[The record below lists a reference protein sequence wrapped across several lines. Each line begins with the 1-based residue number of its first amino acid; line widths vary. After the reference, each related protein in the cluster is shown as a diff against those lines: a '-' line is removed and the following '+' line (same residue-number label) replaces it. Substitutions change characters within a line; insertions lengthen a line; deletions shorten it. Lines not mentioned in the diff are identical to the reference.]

1 MIPALPAGSASGV
14 ASPNIE
20 TASTSRG
27 DDRPLPRLPEPIL
40 HMVLARLPVPSFLR
54 MRAVCKDWW
63 HLMYATSFL
72 ELCAKAQSE
81 RSCFVFSERG
91 KMVANGEGA
100 IYIPSSNKW
109 LKISLSF
116 LPCNLKEPVLVTGGG
131 GLLCFV
137 CNKSE
142 SDSVIVVCNPVT
154 KSWRELP
161 PLDVEDPEDFMW
173 YLAMVSI
180 IVDEH
185 SNSYKVILVS
195 QTSLEPYNAS
205 WRTLVYSSLTKDWS
219 RPQSHYLGA
228 DVHNDTCSIWTPVE
242 CNGVLYE
249 NFVTE
254 YVWMY
259 DIARGTWRFVEL
271 PTPSDHAEEKGLVE
285 IHGHL
290 FRILQTEYGD
300 VKSIQI
306 WELNPND
313 LKCLSVEF
321 MPAGLA
327 ATFLDVSFTVLG
339 IHTTAR
345 NDALCFLSLK
355 GQSALLYDLTRRS
368 WNWMPKFPLF
378 KGSNSCCLNL
388 RLDISA

>member
-1 MIPALPAGSASGV
+1 
-14 ASPNIE
+14 
-20 TASTSRG
+20 
-27 DDRPLPRLPEPIL
+27 
-40 HMVLARLPVPSFLR
+40 
-54 MRAVCKDWW
+54 
-63 HLMYATSFL
+63 
-72 ELCAKAQSE
+72 
-81 RSCFVFSERG
+81 
-91 KMVANGEGA
+91 MVANGEGA